1 MESREQQQPV
11 CNSHNQMHVDAKTPI
26 PQSKEID
33 SSGEEQ
39 APRVRKPY
47 TITKQREKWTEEEH
61 SKFLE
66 ALQLY
71 GRAWR
76 RIEEHIG
83 TKTAVQIRSH
93 AQKFFSKVV
102 RESGSNDSTVTLKA
116 IEIPPPRPKRKPLRP
131 YPRKSGNSSSK
142 ETPAALK
149 QLERPPLQTHTIC
162 EEENRSPTSVLSAV
176 GSEALGSMFSNSQ
189 NICSSPAAS
198 AAGSNDQDNGGQLTT
213 MTVQEKHKLPRFGPR
228 LDQSSM
234 VIDQCSDMHTSPEAQ
249 VPALKLFGKMVV
261 LTDLNKSSAPS
272 NGNAAKAKLTVA
284 VDTKEWQENKA
295 FDLNSKLEMCLQ
307 SAAHGV
313 PPRDS
318 TRSAWNAYPGV
329 IPPMFYCFP
338 LVGEDSVEHMFLPP
352 PWSMYGDLP
361 FPFVY
366 PQLQHPQQSP
376 MEAAGEQ
383 EMQGEGSWSGSN
395 TASTSGWGLSDQ
407 NVDGVDSKKAAK
419 AGGGSSARGFVP
431 YRRCA
436 IESEAQHSA
445 TVSDDGEGQ
454 AIRLCL

>member
-131 YPRKSGNSSSK
+131 YPRKLGNSSSK
-142 ETPAALK
+142 ETPALK

-189 NICSSPAAS
+189 NICSSPVAS
-198 AAGSNDQDNGGQLTT
+198 AAGSNDQDIGGQSTT
-213 MTVQEKHKLPRFGPR
+213 MTVQGKHKLPRFGPR

-284 VDTKEWQENKA
+284 VNTKECQENKA

-313 PPRDS
+313 PPRDL

-338 LVGEDSVEHMFLPP
+338 LVGDDSVEHMFLPP
-352 PWSMYGDLP
+352 PWSMYGNLP

-395 TASTSGWGLSDQ
+395 TASISGWGLSDQ

-436 IESEAQHSA
+436 IESEAQHSV